1 MLDTAADALPLRGRS
16 QLLTFTGQLLLEGPT
31 PMLMAM
37 VSPEERLRQAFPFAA
52 TSVDEE
58 AAVFHQLFSYDV
70 HPYAS
75 VMMDDE
81 GRVGGRV
88 SAAIHHFYQKAGYA
102 PDLRSEPADHLGHA
116 LGFLGYLDGEE
127 ADAADDDVLSGD
139 IQAARTVFVDQIMRW
154 WWPPLMVALQRTGRE
169 PYASMTTWLTAL
181 FTEMAD
187 GFSAPMATDTPPFPS
202 APHPLEDPSAGLRDI
217 AAHLLVPVYTGL
229 VLTRQDIRRLAHQ
242 FEAPSGFGTTTDQL
256 ENLLRSAFRFDTGD
270 ALLSALHQWL
280 DEAEREY
287 VELGSH
293 SRFGAP
299 AAFWQERVHGTRAML
314 ATITSALERLV
325 DTD

>member
-1 MLDTAADALPLRGRS
+1 MLDTAADALPLRGLG

-31 PMLMAM
+31 PMLLAM
-37 VSPEERLRQAFPFAA
+37 ISPEERLRQAFPFTA

-116 LGFLGYLDGEE
+116 LGFLGYLDREE
-127 ADAADDDVLSGD
+127 ADAAADEALTGD
-139 IQAARTVFVDQIMRW
+139 IQRARTVFVDQIMRW
-154 WWPPLMVALQRTGRE
+154 WWPPLMVALQRAGRE
-169 PYASMTTWLTAL
+169 PYASMTNWLTAL
-181 FTEMAD
+181 LVDMVD
-187 GFSAPMATDTPPFPS
+187 GLSAAVSTDTPPFPS
-202 APHPLEDPSAGLRDI
+202 APQPLEDPKVGLRDL
-217 AAHLLVPVYTGL
+217 AAHLLVPVYTGV
-229 VLTRQDIRRLAHQ
+229 VLTRQDIRRLAHR

-287 VELGSH
+287 AALGVQV
-293 SRFGAP
+293 RFRAP
-299 AAFWQERVHGTRAML
+299 VHFWQERVRGTRALL
-314 ATITSALERLV
+314 ATITSALEHLV